1 MTEQDGIP
9 AALGATLF
17 LGILAYYAYG
27 QLRMGRFGS
36 WWGNPWE
43 SEPYHVGAARVS
55 GLFGLTF
62 QGFLPGGI
70 TLEVPSPE
78 LERARDLLDEEAP

>member
-17 LGILAYYAYG
+17 LGVLAYYAYG

-43 SEPYHVGAARVS
+43 SETYHVGAARVS

-62 QGFLPGGI
+62 CTVGLVAVWWTTIAQLH
-70 TLEVPSPE
+70 
-78 LERARDLLDEEAP
+78 